1 MKKLLFLSIFLSLYV
16 FSQAQRVYFVYLQS
30 DNGTPFYVKLGDK
43 IHSSSSMGYL
53 LLSNLKDS
61 AYQIRIGMQGQNKI
75 EPVFNV
81 SVNNTDRGFLI
92 KNFDQGLSLFDLSTL
107 EIIAAQPLTGK
118 SEEYITRT
126 DSFTKS
132 LSQAANDPSLLT
144 EAVVKKTVSK
154 EKTVVVPQEK
164 QPEVAKPA
172 IVINES
178 TSPQQRI
185 VDTARTNEVVGV
197 VNAMDKKE
205 DTTAKMINANGVTIA
220 SFAIDTTTVALQK
233 QVVDTMQKSQVQ
245 QLERPAIVESATI
258 TPSST
263 LEEPI
268 PYKRSTVLRRSESS
282 TSEGFGL
289 TFVDQYDGGSDTVR
303 LLIPNPRIQLK
314 AETDTPAIIESQP
327 PSKPEFV
334 ERETS
339 VVSKPKPACQSIAT
353 ENDFR
358 KLRKEMAAQD
368 ADNAMVEKA
377 RKLFRNKCF
386 TTEQIKLL
394 STLFLSA
401 SGKYQFF
408 DAAYNAVSDIENF
421 SKLGSEINEE
431 YYSNRFKA
439 LIGK

>member
-1 MKKLLFLSIFLSLYV
+1 
-16 FSQAQRVYFVYLQS
+16 
-30 DNGTPFYVKLGDK
+30 
-43 IHSSSSMGYL
+43 
-53 LLSNLKDS
+53 
-61 AYQIRIGMQGQNKI
+61 
-75 EPVFNV
+75 
-81 SVNNTDRGFLI
+81 
-92 KNFDQGLSLFDLSTL
+92 
-107 EIIAAQPLTGK
+107 
-118 SEEYITRT
+118 
-126 DSFTKS
+126 
-132 LSQAANDPSLLT
+132 
-144 EAVVKKTVSK
+144 
-154 EKTVVVPQEK
+154 
-164 QPEVAKPA
+164 
-172 IVINES
+172 
-178 TSPQQRI
+178 
-185 VDTARTNEVVGV
+185 
-197 VNAMDKKE
+197 
-205 DTTAKMINANGVTIA
+205 
-220 SFAIDTTTVALQK
+220 
-233 QVVDTMQKSQVQ
+233 
-245 QLERPAIVESATI
+245 
-258 TPSST
+258 
-263 LEEPI
+263 
-268 PYKRSTVLRRSESS
+268 
-282 TSEGFGL
+282 
-289 TFVDQYDGGSDTVR
+289 
-303 LLIPNPRIQLK
+303 LK

>member
-1 MKKLLFLSIFLSLYV
+1 MKKLLFLSILLCLFV

-30 DNGTPFYVKLGDK
+30 DSGAPFYVKLGDK

-61 AYQIRIGMQGQNKI
+61 AYQIRVGMHGQNKT

-107 EIIAAQPLTGK
+107 EIIAAQPVAGK
-118 SEEYITRT
+118 TEEYTTRT
-126 DSFTKS
+126 DNFTKS

-144 EAVVKKTVSK
+144 ETVVKKTVAK
-154 EKTVVVPQEK
+154 EKVALQEK

-172 IVINES
+172 IVISES
-178 TSPQQRI
+178 TPPQQRI
-185 VDTARTNEVVGV
+185 VDTIQANEAVGVVGV
-197 VNAMDKKE
+197 TDKKE
-205 DTTAKMINANGVTIA
+205 DTIAKTINANEVSIA
-220 SFAIDTTTVALQK
+220 TSANDTATLVVQK
-233 QVVDTMQKSQVQ
+233 QVIDTIQKSEVQ
-245 QLERPAIVESATI
+245 QPEKPAIVESTTI
-258 TPSST
+258 TTSPSS
-263 LEEPI
+263 EEPM

-289 TFVDQYDGGSDTVR
+289 TFVDQYDSGSDTVR

-314 AETDTPAIIESQP
+314 AETDSPAIIESQL
-327 PSKPEFV
+327 PSKPESV
-334 ERETS
+334 EREMS
-339 VVSKPKPACQSIAT
+339 VVSKQKHACQSIAT

-408 DAAYNAVSDIENF
+408 DAAYSAVSDIENF
-421 SKLGSEINEE
+421 SKLQSELNEE